1 MASHTEKFLLEWVA
15 PTLLN
20 SKVKVVILAAYAVFT
35 GFCIKGCFDMRTYTN
50 LEMMINESY
59 VSYDF
64 LQVRDRHWVR
74 KYEPIVYVKLNET
87 TDIFSE
93 DAQL

>member
-1 MASHTEKFLLEWVA
+1 MLEWVA

-20 SKVKVVILAAYAVFT
+20 TKVKVVILVAYAVFS
-35 GFCIKGCFDMRTYTN
+35 GFCFKACFDMRTYYN
-50 LEMMINESY
+50 LELLINEEY

-74 KYEPIVYVKLNET
+74 KYEPIIYVKLNET